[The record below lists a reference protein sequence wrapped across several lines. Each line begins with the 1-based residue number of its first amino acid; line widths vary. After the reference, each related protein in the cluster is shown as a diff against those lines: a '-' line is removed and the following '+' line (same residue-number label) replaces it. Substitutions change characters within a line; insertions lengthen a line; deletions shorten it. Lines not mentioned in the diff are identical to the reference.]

1 MRADVTESAH
11 GNCSTSC
18 HMGKVRNCD
27 ATAFKLE
34 NRLTALLPWLIPE
47 VRTDA
52 TEPMKGA
59 DSAV

>member
-1 MRADVTESAH
+1 
-11 GNCSTSC
+11 
-18 HMGKVRNCD
+18 MGKVRNCD